1 MKLPEGGSMSKK
13 DLEQKWVK
21 AISDKLVG
29 KTIKEV
35 RYISDKEARDMGW
48 HARSVAI
55 QLSDGGWVFPMQDDE
70 GNGPGALSTTYKD
83 LPTIPVV
90 S

>member
-1 MKLPEGGSMSKK
+1 MSKTN
-13 DLEQKWVK
+13 LEQEWVQ

-35 RYISDKEARDMGW
+35 RYISDEEARGMDW

-55 QLSDGGWVFPMQDDE
+55 QLSDGEWVFPMQDDE

-83 LPTIPVV
+83 LPTIPVF

>member
-1 MKLPEGGSMSKK
+1 MSKTN
-13 DLEQKWVK
+13 LEQEWVQ

-35 RYISDKEARDMGW
+35 RYISDKEARGMDW

-55 QLSDGGWVFPMQDDE
+55 QLSDGEWVFPMQDDE
-70 GNGPGALSTTYKD
+70 GNGPGALSTTYED
-83 LPTIPVV
+83 LPTIPVF

>member
-1 MKLPEGGSMSKK
+1 MSKTN
-13 DLEQKWVK
+13 LEQEWVQ

-35 RYISDKEARDMGW
+35 RYISDEEARGMDW

-55 QLSDGGWVFPMQDDE
+55 QLSDGQWVFPMQDDE
-70 GNGPGALSTTYKD
+70 GNGPGALSTTYED
-83 LPTIPVV
+83 LPTIPVF